1 MDKKEAFI
9 PYEHVEYP
17 VDDMIDRSNSF
28 YEFMNNRRSV
38 RHFSNRKVPK
48 SVVENIIR
56 AASTAPS
63 GANKQPWTFC
73 VISNEELK
81 NKVRKLAEA
90 EEKESYARRMSDEWL
105 EDLVPIGTNWEKE
118 FIDTAPYIIVVMK
131 KVYDMDED
139 GTKHSNYYVNE
150 SVGLAC
156 GLLIAAIH
164 NAGLCTVTHTP
175 SPMNFLTKALSR
187 PENERA
193 FLLMPIGSRRMP
205 KCRTSKERHL
215 ARWSFIMNK
224 FCFVSHK

>member
-193 FLLMPIGSRRMP
+193 FLLMPIGYPAEDAQVPNIKRKTLS
-205 KCRTSKERHL
+205 E
-215 ARWSFIMNK
+215 
-224 FCFVSHK
+224 VVVYYE

>member
-193 FLLMPIGSRRMP
+193 FLLMPIGYPAEDAQVPNIKR
-205 KCRTSKERHL
+205 KTLGE
-215 ARWSFIMNK
+215 
-224 FCFVSHK
+224 VVVYYE

>member
-1 MDKKEAFI
+1 MGKDEESSKGFI
-9 PYEHVEYP
+9 PYSHAEYTP
-17 VDDMIDRSNSF
+17 SEMISRSNEF
-28 YEFMNNRRSV
+28 YEFMNTRRSV
-38 RHFSNRKVPK
+38 RHFSKRKV
-48 SVVENIIR
+48 SREVIDNIIK

-73 VISNEELK
+73 VVSNEELK
-81 NKVRKLAEA
+81 TKVRKLAES

-131 KVYDMDED
+131 KVYDLDQENK
-139 GTKHSNYYVNE
+139 KHSNYYVNE
-150 SVGLAC
+150 SVGLAS

-175 SPMNFLTKALSR
+175 SPMNFLTKALDR

-193 FLLMPIGSRRMP
+193 FLLMPIGYPAENARVPDLKR
-205 KCRTSKERHL
+205 KQL
-215 ARWSFIMNK
+215 AE
-224 FCFVSHK
+224 VVVYYE

>member
-9 PYEHVEYP
+9 PYEHVEFP

-193 FLLMPIGSRRMP
+193 FLLMPIGYPTEDAQVPNIKRKTLS
-205 KCRTSKERHL
+205 E
-215 ARWSFIMNK
+215 
-224 FCFVSHK
+224 VVVYYE

>member
-1 MDKKEAFI
+1 MGKDEESSKGFI
-9 PYEHVEYP
+9 PYSHAEYTP
-17 VDDMIDRSNSF
+17 SEMISRSNEF
-28 YEFMNNRRSV
+28 YEFMNTRRSV
-38 RHFSNRKVPK
+38 RHFSKRKV
-48 SVVENIIR
+48 SREVIDNIIK

-73 VISNEELK
+73 VVSNEELK
-81 NKVRKLAEA
+81 TKVRKLAES

-131 KVYDMDED
+131 KVYDLDQENK
-139 GTKHSNYYVNE
+139 KHSNYYVNE
-150 SVGLAC
+150 SVGLAS

-175 SPMNFLTKALSR
+175 SPMNFLTKALDR

-193 FLLMPIGSRRMP
+193 FLLMPIGYPAENTRVPDLKR
-205 KCRTSKERHL
+205 KQLTE
-215 ARWSFIMNK
+215 
-224 FCFVSHK
+224 VVVYYE

>member
-73 VISNEELK
+73 VISNEDLK

-193 FLLMPIGSRRMP
+193 FLLMPIGYPTEDAQVPNIKRKTLS
-205 KCRTSKERHL
+205 E
-215 ARWSFIMNK
+215 
-224 FCFVSHK
+224 VVVYYE

>member
-9 PYEHVEYP
+9 PYEHVEFP

-28 YEFMNNRRSV
+28 YQFMNNRRSV

-193 FLLMPIGSRRMP
+193 FLLMPIGYPAEDAQVPNIKR
-205 KCRTSKERHL
+205 KTLGE
-215 ARWSFIMNK
+215 
-224 FCFVSHK
+224 VVVYYE

>member
-73 VISNEELK
+73 VISNEDLK

-193 FLLMPIGSRRMP
+193 FLLMPIGYPAEDAQVPNIKRKTLS
-205 KCRTSKERHL
+205 E
-215 ARWSFIMNK
+215 
-224 FCFVSHK
+224 VVVYYE

>member
-9 PYEHVEYP
+9 PYEHVEFP

-193 FLLMPIGSRRMP
+193 FLLMPIGYPTEDAQVPNIKR
-205 KCRTSKERHL
+205 KTLGE
-215 ARWSFIMNK
+215 
-224 FCFVSHK
+224 VVVYYE

>member
-193 FLLMPIGSRRMP
+193 FLLMPIGYPTEDAQVPNIKRKTLS
-205 KCRTSKERHL
+205 E
-215 ARWSFIMNK
+215 
-224 FCFVSHK
+224 VVVYYE

>member
-105 EDLVPIGTNWEKE
+105 EDLVPLGTNWEKE

-193 FLLMPIGSRRMP
+193 FLLMPIGYPTEDAQVPNIKRKTLS
-205 KCRTSKERHL
+205 E
-215 ARWSFIMNK
+215 
-224 FCFVSHK
+224 VVVYYE

>member
-28 YEFMNNRRSV
+28 YEFMNSRRSV

-73 VISNEELK
+73 VISNEDLK

-139 GTKHSNYYVNE
+139 ATKHSNYYVNE

-187 PENERA
+187 PENERS
-193 FLLMPIGSRRMP
+193 FLLMPIGYPAEDAQVPNIKR
-205 KCRTSKERHL
+205 KTLGE
-215 ARWSFIMNK
+215 
-224 FCFVSHK
+224 VVVYYE

>member
-118 FIDTAPYIIVVMK
+118 FIDTAPYIICLL
-131 KVYDMDED
+131 YTSDAADE
-139 GTKHSNYYVNE
+139 
-150 SVGLAC
+150 
-156 GLLIAAIH
+156 
-164 NAGLCTVTHTP
+164 
-175 SPMNFLTKALSR
+175 
-187 PENERA
+187 
-193 FLLMPIGSRRMP
+193 
-205 KCRTSKERHL
+205 
-215 ARWSFIMNK
+215 
-224 FCFVSHK
+224 

>member
-9 PYEHVEYP
+9 PYEHVEFP

-193 FLLMPIGSRRMP
+193 FLLMPIGYPAEDAQVPNIKRKTLS
-205 KCRTSKERHL
+205 E
-215 ARWSFIMNK
+215 
-224 FCFVSHK
+224 VVVYYE

>member
-9 PYEHVEYP
+9 PYEHVEFP

-28 YEFMNNRRSV
+28 YQFMNNRRSV

-193 FLLMPIGSRRMP
+193 FLLMPIGYPTEDAQVPNIKRKTLS
-205 KCRTSKERHL
+205 E
-215 ARWSFIMNK
+215 
-224 FCFVSHK
+224 VVVYYE

>member
-9 PYEHVEYP
+9 PYEHVEFP

-193 FLLMPIGSRRMP
+193 FLLMPIGYPAEDAQVPNIKR
-205 KCRTSKERHL
+205 KTLGE
-215 ARWSFIMNK
+215 
-224 FCFVSHK
+224 VVVYYE